1 MFDMAISIQAHQKQ
15 QYKGTCITPCFS
27 YIKTALYSY
36 IFTSLSYPIPGVNA
50 LWPATPIA
58 TAAVEMLGGS
68 DLINASRKTSIM
80 ADAAYAILC
89 RDPKITTGTVVILL
103 ATNLKIKYQKWQS
116 F

>member
-1 MFDMAISIQAHQKQ
+1 MHFLHLN
-15 QYKGTCITPCFS
+15 C
-27 YIKTALYSY
+27 L
-36 IFTSLSYPIPGVNA
+36 IFTSLSWPLPGVNA

-89 RDPKITTGTVVILL
+89 RDPKITTGIVLILL
-103 ATNLKIKYQKWQS
+103 APNLKMKYQKWQS